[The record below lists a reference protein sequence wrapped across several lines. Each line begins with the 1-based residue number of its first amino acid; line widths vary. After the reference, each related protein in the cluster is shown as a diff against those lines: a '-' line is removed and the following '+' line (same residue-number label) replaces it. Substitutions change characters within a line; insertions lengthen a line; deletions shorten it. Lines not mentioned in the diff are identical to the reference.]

1 MRINVIILPL
11 LAVLLSWPAAGQ
23 IAFSTA
29 IEPALNAPARFGVSV
44 AVASNVT
51 ENNALST
58 RFGSGPTLMPGYT
71 RKFIEFLPG
80 IALYGDIQ
88 AAMTYRQV
96 AGQKD
101 LTRIAMYGAGVATG
115 LGNGFSVSYGLHIN
129 KIAHVPMYP
138 SVYVSVGWSS
148 K

>member
-1 MRINVIILPL
+1 MRINIIIPSL
-11 LAVLLSWPAAGQ
+11 LAVLLSWPAFGQ

-44 AVASNVT
+44 AVAGDVT
-51 ENNALST
+51 EKNMLSA

-71 RKFIEFLPG
+71 RRFIEFMPG
-80 IALYGDIQ
+80 ATLYGDIQ
-88 AAMTYRQV
+88 AGITYRQV
-96 AGQKD
+96 TDRKD
-101 LTRIAMYGAGVATG
+101 LTRIAMYGAGVATD
-115 LGNGFSVSYGLHIN
+115 LGRGWSVSYGLHVN

-138 SVYVSVGWSS
+138 SVYVSLGWYS

>member
-1 MRINVIILPL
+1 MRTNIIVLPL
-11 LAVLLSWPAAGQ
+11 LAALLACSAFGQ
-23 IAFSTA
+23 VAFSSA

-44 AVASNVT
+44 AVAGNIT
-51 ENNALST
+51 ENNVLSA

-71 RKFIEFLPG
+71 RKFVEFLPG

-88 AAMTYRQV
+88 AGMTYRQV

-101 LTRIAMYGAGVATG
+101 LTRIAMYGAGVATD

-138 SVYVSVGWSS
+138 SVYVSIGWSS